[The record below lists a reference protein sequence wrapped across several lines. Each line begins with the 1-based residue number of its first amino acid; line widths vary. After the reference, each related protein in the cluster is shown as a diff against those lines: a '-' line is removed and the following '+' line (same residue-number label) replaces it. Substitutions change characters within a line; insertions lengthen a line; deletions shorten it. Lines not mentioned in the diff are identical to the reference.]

1 MREIICAFAV
11 SLVYFISSLISLITV
26 FILENIE
33 FKKNRRYLLVIIDE
47 INSYKGIIN
56 TINFIEDAFI
66 KYIGTPQFN
75 LRDFKILKNNLKSYY
90 DLISENNIKAD
101 ILLLKNNAAH
111 IIIEQKQE
119 NGYVKDITLTGI
131 EVLKNT
137 KITEETVVIF
147 PYTHIKLEIPYDKG

>member
-1 MREIICAFAV
+1 M
-11 SLVYFISSLISLITV
+11 
-26 FILENIE
+26 
-33 FKKNRRYLLVIIDE
+33 
-47 INSYKGIIN
+47 
-56 TINFIEDAFI
+56 
-66 KYIGTPQFN
+66 
-75 LRDFKILKNNLKSYY
+75 RDFKILKNNLKSYY